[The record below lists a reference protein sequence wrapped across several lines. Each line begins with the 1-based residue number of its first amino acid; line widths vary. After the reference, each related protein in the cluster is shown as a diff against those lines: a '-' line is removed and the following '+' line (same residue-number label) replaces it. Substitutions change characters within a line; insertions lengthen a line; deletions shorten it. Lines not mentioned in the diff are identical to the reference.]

1 MDLRQMEMLVHLL
14 EAGSYVA
21 AGERLHVAHS
31 AVHRQIRL
39 LEEELGQRLVYRDGG
54 AIHPTAAGK
63 DVVEVAR
70 RVLKDISNLAH
81 RLAGE
86 KALRTGHILLGTGTT
101 MFLYFLPKVLS
112 IFREQFPLVDVQI
125 LTGSATEIL
134 TGIRESTIDLGI
146 VFSDVPDEPATGG
159 VQFEPLYTEEF
170 VLIVPPG
177 HPLESVRSPGVAQ
190 LNGIP
195 LISLSRTSR
204 IRHMIETRLEA
215 ARISMRV
222 VMELENEEAIEKM
235 VGIGV
240 GTGFISRRRA
250 EVGGLRYLRLK
261 DLKLLAYTCAAY
273 STRIPIG
280 PAAQAFLAM
289 CLEQAR
295 LPMPPA
301 APALKPAKPG
311 RARPR
316 PAAK

>member
-1 MDLRQMEMLVHLL
+1 MEMLVHLL

-63 DVVEVAR
+63 DVIEVAR
-70 RVLKDISNLAH
+70 RVLKDISNLSH

-112 IFREQFPLVDVQI
+112 IFRDQFPLVDVQI

-146 VFSDVPDEPATGG
+146 VFSDVPDEPASGG

-177 HPLESVRSPGVAQ
+177 HPLESARSPVVSQ
-190 LNGIP
+190 LNGVP

-215 ARISMRV
+215 ARVSMRV

-295 LPMPPA
+295 LPMPQA
-301 APALKPAKPG
+301 APALKSAKPG
-311 RARPR
+311 RTRPR

>member
-14 EAGSYVA
+14 EAGSYAA

-63 DVVEVAR
+63 DVIEVAR
-70 RVLKDISNLAH
+70 RVLKDISNLSH

-86 KALRTGHILLGTGTT
+86 RALRTGHILLGTGTT

-112 IFREQFPLVDVQI
+112 IFRDQFPLVDVQI

-146 VFSDVPDEPATGG
+146 VFSDVPDEPASGG

-177 HPLESVRSPGVAQ
+177 HPLESARSPVVSQ
-190 LNGIP
+190 LNGVP

-215 ARISMRV
+215 ARVSMRV

-295 LPMPPA
+295 LPMPQA
-301 APALKPAKPG
+301 APALKSAKPG
-311 RARPR
+311 RTRPR

>member
-1 MDLRQMEMLVHLL
+1 MEMLVHLL

-70 RVLKDISNLAH
+70 RVLKDISNLSH

-112 IFREQFPLVDVQI
+112 IFREQFPLVNVQI

-134 TGIRESTIDLGI
+134 AGIRESTIDLGI

-177 HPLESVRSPGVAQ
+177 HPLESVRAPGVAQ

-215 ARISMRV
+215 ARVSMRV

-295 LPMPPA
+295 LPMPQA
-301 APALKPAKPG
+301 APALRSTKPA
-311 RARPR
+311 RTRTR
-316 PAAK
+316 PAAR

>member
-1 MDLRQMEMLVHLL
+1 MEMLVHLL
-14 EAGSYVA
+14 EAGSYAA

-63 DVVEVAR
+63 DVIEVAR
-70 RVLKDISNLAH
+70 RVLKDISNLSH

-86 KALRTGHILLGTGTT
+86 RALRTGHILLGTGTT

-112 IFREQFPLVDVQI
+112 IFRDQFPLVDVQI

-146 VFSDVPDEPATGG
+146 VFSDVPDEPASGG

-177 HPLESVRSPGVAQ
+177 HPLESARSPVVSQ
-190 LNGIP
+190 LNGVP

-215 ARISMRV
+215 ARVSMRV

-295 LPMPPA
+295 LPMPQA
-301 APALKPAKPG
+301 APALKSAKPG
-311 RARPR
+311 RTRPR